1 MQFTDFRV
9 HECEIEFLK
18 GMFNIVIHA
27 FEDGA
32 SFFITDSEKVNYI
45 SENGFHI
52 PGLEIDG
59 GFSGNGPAA
68 QAMKARKVISVRIPR
83 EVYGI
88 RLFALAGP
96 IWNETENEVIG
107 AWVLP
112 TPRQHTLVKA
122 FDSFAPIIGGLLPE
136 GGFLYLN
143 DKKKFLKRQASE
155 KFDMKNIQVG
165 DAIREGST
173 ADECMKNRKQVV
185 QEIDAAVYGFPVLA
199 VSEPLI
205 DEDTKEVVGSFG
217 LAIPR
222 KLAQD
227 LKEIVMSLEQGMG
240 GVSAA
245 IEQITASTND
255 ISANQQQLHGE
266 ISKVGELIKKI
277 NDVMNLIKNIA
288 EQTNMLGLNAAIEAA
303 RAGEMGR
310 GFSVVAE
317 EIRKLSDVS
326 KKTVLQISDLTKQIE
341 KSMEETANASSSTL
355 AIAQQTAASTEEVN
369 ASIEEMTSIAQN
381 LANTAST
388 L

>member
-1 MQFTDFRV
+1 MNFSDFRV
-9 HECEIEFLK
+9 HEHEIEFLK
-18 GMFNIVIHA
+18 GLFNIVVHA

-32 SFFITDSEKVNYI
+32 SFFITDTEKVEYI
-45 SENGFHI
+45 IENVFHI
-52 PGLEIDG
+52 SGLEIGG
-59 GFSGNGPAA
+59 GFSGSGPAA
-68 QAMKARKVISVRIPR
+68 QAMKAHKVISVRIPR
-83 EVYGI
+83 EVYGV
-88 RLFALAGP
+88 RLFALAGA
-96 IWNETENEVIG
+96 IWNADESVIAG
-107 AWVLP
+107 AWVLA
-112 TPRQHTLVKA
+112 TPRQHTIVKA
-122 FDSFAPIIGGLLPE
+122 FESFAPVIGGLLPE

-143 DKKKFLKRQASE
+143 DKQKFVKRQASE

-165 DAIREGST
+165 DAIRQGST

-199 VSEPLI
+199 VSAPLI
-205 DEDTKEVVGSFG
+205 DEDANEVVGSFG
-217 LAIPR
+217 LAVPR

-227 LKEIVMSLEQGMG
+227 LKQIVTSLGQGME

-245 IEQITASTND
+245 IEQITTSTND

-266 ISKVGELIKKI
+266 ISKVGELVKKI

-326 KKTVLQISDLTKQIE
+326 KNTVLQISNLTKQIE

-355 AIAQQTAASTEEVN
+355 AIVEQTAASSEEVN

-381 LANTAST
+381 LANTASS